1 MTVNTYSPNDVVLSI
16 GEYIVT
22 GWNTITVTRSDVT
35 KMVRGIRG
43 QNTRSVSLDTSCT
56 ISIELLQT
64 STSNDVLSEIV
75 DQDRIKQTGRLEL
88 QIKDT
93 SGRSVLQS
101 VNAYISNFPDISYG
115 AEIGTRTWIIQC
127 LNASYE
133 VKGNE
138 TPLLQT
144 LLNVFK

>member
-1 MTVNTYSPNDVVLSI
+1 MIVNTYSPNDVILSI
-16 GEYIVT
+16 GDYIVT
-22 GWNTITVTRSDVT
+22 GWNSITVARSDVT
-35 KMVRGIRG
+35 KMIRGIRG

-56 ISIELLQT
+56 IAIELLQT
-64 STSNDVLSEIV
+64 STSNDVFSEIV
-75 DQDRIKQTGRLEL
+75 SQDRIKQTGRIEL
-88 QIKDT
+88 QLKDT

-101 VNAYISNFPDISYG
+101 VNAYISNFPDIVYG